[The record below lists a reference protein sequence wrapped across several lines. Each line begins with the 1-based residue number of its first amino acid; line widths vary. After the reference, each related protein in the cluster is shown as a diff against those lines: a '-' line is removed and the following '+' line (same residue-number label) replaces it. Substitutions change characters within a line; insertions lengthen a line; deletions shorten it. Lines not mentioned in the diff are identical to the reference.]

1 MPIGDQFIWLN
12 DDREFTERESIAA
25 DTGLPPG
32 CLDASGRLREYTE
45 AERVQRAEDI
55 RAMFRELDAIGTP
68 EEQAE
73 THDFLM
79 KALAETRRSE
89 GRVF

>member
-1 MPIGDQFIWLN
+1 MATVD
-12 DDREFTERESIAA
+12 EFLSAVDEHELASPRLSAA
-25 DTGLPPG
+25 DLGLPPG
-32 CLDASGRLREYTE
+32 SLDERGRLREYTE

-55 RAMFRELDAIGTP
+55 RVMFRELDAIGTP
-68 EEQAE
+68 EERAE
-73 THDFLM
+73 THDYLM